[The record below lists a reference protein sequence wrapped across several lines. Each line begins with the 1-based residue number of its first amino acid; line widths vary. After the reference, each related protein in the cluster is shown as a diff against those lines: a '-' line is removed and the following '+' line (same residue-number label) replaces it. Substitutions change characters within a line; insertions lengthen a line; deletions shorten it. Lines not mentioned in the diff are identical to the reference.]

1 MAKQVHVRLDDKV
14 YNALTEYSA
23 ETGNTV
29 QSSISGAVIQY
40 LKKINHING
49 TNKFTFID
57 LFAGIGGMRIG
68 FESAGGNCVYSNESN
83 CDKKGN

>member
-40 LKKINHING
+40 LKK
-49 TNKFTFID
+49 
-57 LFAGIGGMRIG
+57 
-68 FESAGGNCVYSNESN
+68 
-83 CDKKGN
+83 